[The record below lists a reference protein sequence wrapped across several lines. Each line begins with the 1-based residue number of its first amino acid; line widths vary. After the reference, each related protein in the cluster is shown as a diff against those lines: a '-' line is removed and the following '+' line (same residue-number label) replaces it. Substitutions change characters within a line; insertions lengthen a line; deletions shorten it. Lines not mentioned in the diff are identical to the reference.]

1 MENNAFLG
9 KGWAF
14 PPAFQEGGKSVSIVQ
29 GEEDIEQSLII
40 LFSTRF
46 NERVL
51 HHQFGTSFDDFVF
64 EDIGQNM
71 VVNMKKMVSDAVDKY
86 EPRIS
91 LESVNVFTQDLAE
104 GSLHVEVTFRIK
116 GTNTRHNLVF
126 PFNLGEGSLYP
137 QIVGS

>member
-1 MENNAFLG
+1 MENNAFIG

-14 PPAFQEGGKSVSIVQ
+14 PPVFQDGGKTVAIVQ
-29 GEEDIEQSLII
+29 GEEEIEQSLVI

-51 HHQFGTSFDDFVF
+51 HHRFGTGFDDFIF
-64 EDIGQNM
+64 EDISQSM
-71 VVNMKKMVSDAVDKY
+71 VVNLKKMVQDAVDQY
-86 EPRIS
+86 EPRID
-91 LESVNVFTQDLAE
+91 LEGVDVFTQNMSE

-126 PFNLGEGSLYP
+126 PFNMGEGALYN
-137 QIVGS
+137 QIVGG